1 MKMKRTIA
9 LISTLVIIGLIL
21 VMILWEEAR
30 TMVLGAIFNITV
42 QPLNEREKVELTK
55 LRSSEILNTKE
66 AIKEEVQRSKP
77 SITGDVNIPLINW
90 GGITLVEVRINESQP
105 YLFELDTGAN
115 YTTVSPDVAIKE
127 GVLVISD
134 EMKGGYWGR
143 SFYLGKVRQLKIG
156 DARVVNEVVGIIN
169 AKVSVKLLGLIPIFS
184 YKGSLGLNSLK
195 HFLITIDYPNN
206 RLILQPKDSKVPNMG
221 VTLVPFELKENLI
234 LIDTY
239 VNGQGP
245 FKFLFD
251 TGATGATILVEQDIA
266 RQLGFLK
273 GGPRT
278 KPAKLSSLGVH
289 KDAFVFPIAKLE
301 FGGFVFENLTGIA
314 ATEGERAPYDGVIGK
329 ALLEEFKVTIDFDKQ
344 VLYIEKLKRR

>member
-115 YTTVSPDVAIKE
+115 YTIVSPDVAIKE

-143 SFYLGKVRQLKIG
+143 SFYL
-156 DARVVNEVVGIIN
+156 GIIN

-221 VTLVPFELKENLI
+221 VALVPFELKENLI

-251 TGATGATILVEQDIA
+251 TGATGATIPVEQDIA

-273 GGPRT
+273 DGPRT